1 MLTGVKL
8 EKFASAV
15 GEGKIVFKYML
26 INLFF
31 FKKAQNPVN
40 VSYNKLF
47 GFQCYFSSLKW
58 KFYNCCIHLSHV
70 SW

>member
-31 FKKAQNPVN
+31 FKRHKIQSTCLIT
-40 VSYNKLF
+40 SYLA
-47 GFQCYFSSLKW
+47 SSVI
-58 KFYNCCIHLSHV
+58 FHL
-70 SW
+70 